1 MPATQ
6 FAGATNLCYNCQK
19 DNQPNLRRCARCQI
33 ARYCSPECQKQHWK
47 TTHKALCFD
56 RKERFSSSPSG
67 SPDATL
73 DQQMKDFAKWM
84 EKWQEPVL
92 DWALFAAN
100 LANQTPD
107 FLRDHCFYAVLER
120 RQDVRAHAPSQS
132 RFRVNAAGMRP
143 DSEVLDELRLVEL
156 IDTGTG
162 YGREVIDA
170 FNNVP
175 RSPSILRFC
184 ISLPACNVFANA
196 ANPISL
202 VVSRLD
208 AEADRLTDRLRGE
221 SRLLGV
227 ALAAAWQQQFGEHV
241 SAGNTTGHLSLFKS
255 VKESLLEHAEKMAA
269 VD

>member
-1 MPATQ
+1 
-6 FAGATNLCYNCQK
+6 
-19 DNQPNLRRCARCQI
+19 
-33 ARYCSPECQKQHWK
+33 
-47 TTHKALCFD
+47 
-56 RKERFSSSPSG
+56 
-67 SPDATL
+67 
-73 DQQMKDFAKWM
+73 MKDFAKWM

-156 IDTGTG
+156 IDMGTG
-162 YGREVIDA
+162 YGREVVDA

-184 ISLPACNVFANA
+184 ISLHACY
-196 ANPISL
+196 
-202 VVSRLD
+202 
-208 AEADRLTDRLRGE
+208 LRVCKCGEPNQLGCE

-241 SAGNTTGHLSLFKS
+241 SAGNSMVLRDSWLVLNHFVATGHLALFKS